1 MPPNTFTLTEY
12 PNNQF
17 IENIWTHPAIW
28 FAQREEVKNYCN
40 SYKEDGIN
48 IEYIKYY
55 NYGRYFV
62 KDHKV
67 RSSTIMWSP
76 IRSCLF
82 GETDYDVDIVNCH
95 SNLLLDI
102 CKTNDMYD
110 IECLKQ
116 YCENRESVIDMFNI
130 PEENIENYNKL
141 PKNKNKK
148 FTKKDIVKNLITRYL
163 YGGSFQEWKKE
174 FLLDNVELPEFVK
187 KFSEEIKLNTL
198 IFGND
203 KRFKDIIDYEKKRR
217 LEKQKK
223 KRGKDFDIEKFNI
236 KHSKYLSVIL
246 QEYETLII
254 MKVINYVKS
263 KDINVTSYNY
273 DGFQILKNDV
283 SDCEKF
289 VDSLNNDID
298 FSLSHNDNHFIKFD
312 NIKFIIK
319 PFKDP
324 LDTNELIDFNT
335 DNFEEEVFNK
345 IEEKDYI
352 TKKMY
357 FEKYFAKI
365 KSPTQ
370 FVEMK
375 KNDYHLFKKKDF
387 MDAYEH
393 LRFEKWVKKG
403 KNGADSDYEEVSFLN
418 EWAKDKTMRYFD
430 NVDYYPTASMCPKKT
445 FNLWNDFPIKNI
457 PLDEN
462 ANTDLLYYHINTLLN
477 NDTIDIEWFLNWMA
491 HIVQFPHK
499 KTEVCVILY
508 DKKFGTGK
516 SILAEEFLQRIIG
529 LNKMTITAKTDKLFG
544 KFTDTQGKLLYVL
557 NEAKGKDTFELN
569 DIIKDAIT
577 GKVGQM
583 EKKGVDSMQVK
594 DYINYIITTNNL
606 NSIKLEEG
614 DRRFMVFKTNGELK
628 GNVQYFTELIK
639 TLEDE
644 VIMRKFYE
652 DLMNRDLREFDASRD
667 RQQNELMDIM
677 KEHNQDFIL
686 EFINYWKQESE
697 DSDSLYKKKMKSME
711 LYCEF
716 KRYYEQCGNNITSRP
731 SLTSFGTKLKT
742 YNEYI
747 TYKKENTGLFYSLV

>member
-1 MPPNTFTLTEY
+1 MSANIFTLTEY
-12 PNNQF
+12 PNKQF

-40 SYKEDGIN
+40 LYKEDGIN

-82 GETDYDVDIVNCH
+82 GETEYDVDIVNCH

-110 IECLKQ
+110 IERLKH

-141 PKNKNKK
+141 TKNVCN
-148 FTKKDIVKNLITRYL
+148 KKDIVKNLITRCL
-163 YGGSFQEWKKE
+163 YGGSFEEWKKE

-187 KFSEEIKLNTL
+187 EFIEEINTNTN
-198 IFGND
+198 IVKND

-223 KRGKDFDIEKFNI
+223 KRGKDFDVEKFNV
-236 KHSKYLSVIL
+236 KPSKFLSVIL

-273 DGFQILKNDV
+273 DGFQILKNNV
-283 SDCEKF
+283 TDCEKF

-298 FSLSHNDNHFIKFD
+298 YSLSHNDNHFVKFD

-319 PFKDP
+319 PFKNS

-352 TKKMY
+352 TKKIY

-393 LRFEKWVKKG
+393 LRYTKWVKRG
-403 KNGADSDYEEVSFLN
+403 KESEYEEVSFLN

-462 ANTDLLYYHINTLLN
+462 ANTDILYKHIKTLLN

-529 LNKMTITAKTDKLFG
+529 LNKMKITAKTDKLFG

-577 GKVGQM
+577 GKVGEM
-583 EKKGVDSMQVK
+583 EKKGIDSMQVK

-628 GNVQYFTELIK
+628 GNVEYFTELMK

-652 DLMNRDLREFDASRD
+652 DLMNRDLSEFDASRD

-697 DSDSLYKKKMKSME
+697 SSDSLYKNKMKSME

-716 KRYYEQCGNNITSRP
+716 KRYYEQCGNNINSRP

-747 TYKKENTGLFYSLV
+747 TYKKENTGMFYSLV